1 MMVGIIYTLTA
12 FFLMEGVAWF
22 THKHIM
28 HRFLWSLHKDHHLKT
43 HNSFWERNDFF
54 FLIFA
59 LPGIFLI
66 WKGVFHDISI
76 LLNIGI
82 GIALYGFAY
91 FVIHDIF
98 IHQRLPVFKKSK
110 NLYLQA
116 LRKAHKVHH
125 KHLSKYDGECFGMLL
140 VPLKYY
146 TEARKIKK

>member
-1 MMVGIIYTLTA
+1 MVGIFYTLSA

-22 THKHIM
+22 THKYIM
-28 HRFLWSLHKDHHLKT
+28 HHFLWSLHKDHHLKT

-66 WKGVFHDISI
+66 WKGVFSEISI
-76 LLNIGI
+76 LFNIGL

-98 IHQRLPVFKKSK
+98 IHQRFPIFKKSK
-110 NLYLQA
+110 NAYLQA

-125 KHLSKYDGECFGMLL
+125 KHQTKKDGECFGLLL

-146 TEARKIKK
+146 TAARKTKK